1 MFTLV
6 GTVIGMRDR
15 SGETNGTKWQF
26 TECKVLGRD
35 GFDTTDVILGRD
47 FRGRPSIG
55 EVVEWDVRV
64 YAKGGRLNVSAERA
78 VPAVKAA
85 PKSA

>member
-1 MFTLV
+1 MFTLS
-6 GTVIGMRDR
+6 GTVIAMRDR

-26 TECKVLGRD
+26 TECKVLAQD

-47 FRGRPSIG
+47 FPGKPSIG
-55 EVVEWDVRV
+55 EIVEWDVRV
-64 YAKGGRLNVSAERA
+64 YAKGGRLNVSAERP
-78 VPAVKAA
+78 VHAVKAA